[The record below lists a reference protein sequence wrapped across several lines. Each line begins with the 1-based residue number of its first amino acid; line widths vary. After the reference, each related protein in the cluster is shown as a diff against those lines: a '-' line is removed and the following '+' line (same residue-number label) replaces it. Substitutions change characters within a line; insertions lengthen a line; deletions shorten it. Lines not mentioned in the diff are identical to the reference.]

1 MAIDSHMH
9 INNDVCNNV
18 RCCIDKVNNGY
29 YISFA
34 GRITYKNAKG
44 SIDVLN
50 AVPDDLFIVETDSP
64 YLTPEPL
71 RDINNPTNNSSSNLH
86 NIIERIADLKGVGYK
101 NIENITDKN
110 VKRLFKRMK

>member
-71 RDINNPTNNSSSNLH
+71 RDINNSTNNSSSNLH